1 MNCEKCDNG
10 YLLVADYQHDVMM
23 RVKCADCLAH
33 ENMKMLL
40 SKDLSKVFVQLSTT
54 YLAKLLA
61 DVMISVMDS
70 ETNPDFDR
78 LSTLIATKNKDSLV
92 AWLQVMI

>member
-1 MNCEKCDNG
+1 
-10 YLLVADYQHDVMM
+10 
-23 RVKCADCLAH
+23 
-33 ENMKMLL
+33 
-40 SKDLSKVFVQLSTT
+40 LSTT